1 MKKQKTKKFEY
12 IFAKD
17 FEYEGIRVAKGV
29 SLGFKNVTE
38 SGSVVS
44 VAGSDIFKDIPLEY
58 FEKVEVV
65 PRVHKKPRAK
75 KQKRAEIEAKSDA
88 ENARISSGKI

>member
-29 SLGFKNVTE
+29 SIGFKNVTE
-38 SGSVVS
+38 SDLGVS
-44 VAGSDIFKDIPLEY
+44 VGGSFVFKDIPLEY

-75 KQKRAEIEAKSDA
+75 KQKKAKIEAKSDS